1 MMSQVLIISYA
12 KFHQHGFRDVGL
24 LPLKNRK
31 FVFSGIN
38 FPQISSLKRFF
49 AKFIMGRE
57 SQVRTLM
64 LNFTIVALE
73 MQDHYLQN
81 CQLLAGLREAQPC
94 RYCFYSEVQKCVDT
108 LS

>member
-1 MMSQVLIISYA
+1 MSQVLIISYA

-49 AKFIMGRE
+49 CKIYHGEGVPGPHPYAKFHYCGFRNAGSLPPKLSITGRPAR
-57 SQVRTLM
+57 STAMPVL
-64 LNFTIVALE
+64 F
-73 MQDHYLQN
+73 
-81 CQLLAGLREAQPC
+81 LLRGPKMR
-94 RYCFYSEVQKCVDT
+94 
-108 LS
+108 